1 MAWQPKQP
9 ARKPGER
16 PSTAKPRT
24 LLLVALGFLAVL
36 LVSQLVRC
44 DPGNAGPA
52 SNYQPRIQQACRD
65 AVRAKLKDPA
75 SARFSDERVRISSD
89 AKPVYRYTVSGSVT
103 GANSLGGK
111 AVAGF
116 ACDVSWDTSSGN
128 AEATATLV
136 E

>member
-1 MAWQPKQP
+1 MAWQPKEP
-9 ARKPGER
+9 ARKPDER

-24 LLLVALGFLAVL
+24 LLLVALGFLAVF

-52 SNYQPRIQQACRD
+52 STYEARVQQACRD

-75 SARFSDERVRISSD
+75 SARFEGERVRISSD
-89 AKPVYRYTVSGSVT
+89 AKPVYRYTVSGSVA
-103 GANSLGGK
+103 GVNSLGGK
-111 AVAGF
+111 AVAGY
-116 ACDVSWDTSSGN
+116 ACDASWDTSSGN